1 MGSLKTIEKGP
12 FLRWLFFFLTIS
24 GEESVVMLGNELCKA
39 RGHQWIIGA
48 WGLFLRV
55 SFFLP
60 EAVIFQ
66 GVLANLGADD
76 MPGLGRS
83 LCLLTLTECHIIILM
98 HFSSVT
104 PTVVGTL
111 EQPAFNPPMFILNHY
126 KVISF
131 ASGNFGYSNI
141 KKGASINHRTLL
153 GNFIGKIL
161 LLHWLH
167 FGSTKNRL
175 PLFLPSDS
183 KPLFLKNIYPPLW
196 RSATTLCEQARTE
209 AEAFLPLKCRTSTP
223 TSPLSSSIVRVSSTE
238 SYPCI

>member
-1 MGSLKTIEKGP
+1 
-12 FLRWLFFFLTIS
+12 
-24 GEESVVMLGNELCKA
+24 MLGNELCKA

-48 WGLFLRV
+48 WSFFLRV

-111 EQPAFNPPMFILNHY
+111 EQP
-126 KVISF
+126 
-131 ASGNFGYSNI
+131 
-141 KKGASINHRTLL
+141 
-153 GNFIGKIL
+153 
-161 LLHWLH
+161 
-167 FGSTKNRL
+167 ST
-175 PLFLPSDS
+175 LPS
-183 KPLFLKNIYPPLW
+183 LYL
-196 RSATTLCEQARTE
+196 TTT
-209 AEAFLPLKCRTSTP
+209 K
-223 TSPLSSSIVRVSSTE
+223 
-238 SYPCI
+238 